1 MNDTALLEQLT
12 DDIGMARDLLEL
24 IDKEFQALSDRN
36 LTDLEALLAKKQ
48 PLLALLGQHGAQRSQ
63 WLIDQQLSADRTGLE
78 KAASKSAEGAT
89 ILEKAQLLEAE
100 LENCRSANE
109 RNGRLIRANQS
120 TLGSMLGILQGKEET
135 PSLYDNRGGASRNKQ
150 QRPLS
155 QA

>member
-1 MNDTALLEQLT
+1 MNETTLLEQLT
-12 DDIGMARDLLEL
+12 DDIGIARELLEL
-24 IDKEFQALSDRN
+24 IDQEFKALSDRN
-36 LTDLEALLAKKQ
+36 LAELEVLLTKKQ

-63 WLIDQQLSADRTGLE
+63 WLIDQQLSADRAGLE
-78 KAASKSAEGAT
+78 NAASRSREGT
-89 ILEKAQLLEAE
+89 SILEKAQLLEAE

-109 RNGRLIRANQS
+109 RNGRLIRANQGA
-120 TLGSMLGILQGKEET
+120 LGSLLGILQGKDDT

>member
-12 DDIGMARDLLEL
+12 DDIGMARELLEL
-24 IDKEFQALSDRN
+24 IDKEFKALSDRN
-36 LTDLEALLAKKQ
+36 LADLEVLLNKKQ

-63 WLIDQQLSADRTGLE
+63 WLRDQQLSADRSGLE
-78 KAASKSAEGAT
+78 QAASKSTDGPA

-100 LENCRSANE
+100 LESCRSANE

-120 TLGSMLGILQGKEET
+120 ALGSMLGILQGKEEA